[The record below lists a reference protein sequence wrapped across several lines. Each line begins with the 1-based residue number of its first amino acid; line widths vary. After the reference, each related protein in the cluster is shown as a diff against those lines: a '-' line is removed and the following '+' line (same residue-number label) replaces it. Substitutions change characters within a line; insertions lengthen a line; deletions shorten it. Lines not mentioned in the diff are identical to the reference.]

1 MIHKSLSIQ
10 QWASKGLFRN
20 IFDEISSAWMSK
32 TSLFWTSVT
41 HSSCRF
47 FRAQSPLWRP
57 QVVPCSDKL
66 LNSQTI
72 NDIYGSM
79 TDNWFSMVSEGELC
93 CNLLKIAPFCFFT
106 IQIQKGFFLFF
117 NESICM
123 FTFSCEKFTVL
134 YHSQFFLWT
143 SSSKWLKR
151 AIKMN
156 TSNGLST
163 LVLVLLE

>member
-1 MIHKSLSIQ
+1 MLFFFVFTPSIYFWYTDNNLISKALSAHPIPFRSSSLVLLKHDHKSLSIQ

-72 NDIYGSM
+72 NDIYSSM

-93 CNLLKIAPFCFFT
+93 AATC
-106 IQIQKGFFLFF
+106 
-117 NESICM
+117 
-123 FTFSCEKFTVL
+123 
-134 YHSQFFLWT
+134 
-143 SSSKWLKR
+143 
-151 AIKMN
+151 
-156 TSNGLST
+156 
-163 LVLVLLE
+163 

>member
-32 TSLFWTSVT
+32 TGLFWTSVT

-47 FRAQSPLWRP
+47 FWAQFPLWRP

-72 NDIYGSM
+72 NDIYSSM

-106 IQIQKGFFLFF
+106 SPKRFLLFF
-117 NESICM
+117 NESACLL
-123 FTFSCEKFTVL
+123 SLVKSLL
-134 YHSQFFLWT
+134 YCTIANFCLWT

>member
-32 TSLFWTSVT
+32 TSLSWTSVT

-72 NDIYGSM
+72 NDIYSSNDRQLIQHGV
-79 TDNWFSMVSEGELC
+79 WGWIVC
-93 CNLLKIAPFCFFT
+93 CNLLKIAPF
-106 IQIQKGFFLFF
+106 FFLPYKSKKASSFF
-117 NESICM
+117 LMSL
-123 FTFSCEKFTVL
+123 FTFSCEKSTVL
-134 YHSQFFLWT
+134 YHSQFLLWT

>member
-32 TSLFWTSVT
+32 TSLSWTSVT

-72 NDIYGSM
+72 NDIYSSM
-79 TDNWFSMVSEGELC
+79 TDNWFSMVSEGKLC
-93 CNLLKIAPFCFFT
+93 CNLLKIAPF
-106 IQIQKGFFLFF
+106 FFLPYKSKKASSFF
-117 NESICM
+117 LMSL
-123 FTFSCEKFTVL
+123 FTFSCEKSTVL

-163 LVLVLLE
+163 LVPVLLE

>member
-1 MIHKSLSIQ
+1 MKSVQPGWAKRVFSGPQWLTHPADFFELSLRYRDPN
-10 QWASKGLFRN
+10 S
-20 IFDEISSAWMSK
+20 
-32 TSLFWTSVT
+32 
-41 HSSCRF
+41 
-47 FRAQSPLWRP
+47 
-57 QVVPCSDKL
+57 CSDKL

-106 IQIQKGFFLFF
+106 IQVQKGFFLFF